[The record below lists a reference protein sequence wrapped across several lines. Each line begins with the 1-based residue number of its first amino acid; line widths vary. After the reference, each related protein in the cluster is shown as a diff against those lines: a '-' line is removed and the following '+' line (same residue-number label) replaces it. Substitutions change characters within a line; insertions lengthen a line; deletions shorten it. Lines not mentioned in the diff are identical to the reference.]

1 MATRGGA
8 RCLGRDDEI
17 GSLRP
22 GALGDVTLWRLD
34 TLASD
39 AIAHGPGGDPVAAL
53 VFGPPA
59 PVALLLVGG
68 HRIVEDAELRT
79 ADPGAAVRAVRAA
92 RSRLFAEQPA

>member
-1 MATRGGA
+1 MILDSVA
-8 RCLGRDDEI
+8 
-17 GSLRP
+17 
-22 GALGDVTLWRLD
+22 VTLWRLD

-68 HRIVEDAELRT
+68 HRIVEDGELRT
-79 ADPGAAVRAVRAA
+79 ADPAAAVRAVRAA
-92 RSRLFAEQPA
+92 RDRLFGEHIQRREPPA